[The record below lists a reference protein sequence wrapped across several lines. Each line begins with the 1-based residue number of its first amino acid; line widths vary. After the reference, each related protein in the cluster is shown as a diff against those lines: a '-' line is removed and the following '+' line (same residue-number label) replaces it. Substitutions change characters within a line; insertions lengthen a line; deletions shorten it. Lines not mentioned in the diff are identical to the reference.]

1 MQTGFAF
8 ATEGWYTATMTTYRQ
23 MLRLFSRNVRIFL
36 VMAALIGFAW
46 DGVRTVIFNLY
57 LLRLDYGPETI
68 GLISSVGTLAFAL
81 SCPPA
86 GVIGTRWSSRNTLI
100 VGAGF
105 LAVGFGAQPLAEFF
119 VGDWR
124 TGWLLATSILTF
136 FGFALYLV
144 NSLPFLMSCTSPQER
159 SHVFSFHIALLPLA
173 GFVGSLVAGALPGVF
188 ASILGLTLD
197 EAAPYRLT
205 LWLAALVLIP
215 GVLVLLRTRAV
226 AEQATQTTASN
237 ALDVD
242 TNRPPHG
249 LFIAIGL
256 IMALRFGGR
265 GAVVT
270 FFNVYL
276 DEALAVSTALIGT
289 LSAAGQLLSVPAA
302 LVAPLVVA
310 RWGSLR
316 VIFWGT
322 LGIGLATLPLALVPH
337 WPAAGLGYLGS
348 TAFFLLTTGPFRV
361 YSQELVTPR
370 WQTSMASAFMMGAG
384 LAFSVMA
391 LASGYAIT
399 ALGYRPIFL
408 VGAGLVAVSA
418 LVFGAYFR
426 VPRGEMAR
434 QPVPETVESV

>member
-1 MQTGFAF
+1 MA
-8 ATEGWYTATMTTYRQ
+8 TYRQ
-23 MLRLFSRNVRIFL
+23 MLHLFSRNVRLFL

-46 DGVRTVIFNLY
+46 DGVRTVVFNLY

-68 GLISSVGTLAFAL
+68 GLISSAGTLAFAL

-86 GVIGTRWSSRNTLI
+86 GVIGTRWSSRKTLI
-100 VGAGF
+100 AGASLLTVG
-105 LAVGFGAQPLAEFF
+105 LASQPLAEFF
-119 VGDWR
+119 AGDGR

-136 FGFALYLV
+136 FGFSLYLV
-144 NSLPFLMSCTSPQER
+144 NGLPFLMSCTGRQER

-173 GFVGSLVAGALPGVF
+173 GFVGSLVAGVMPGVF
-188 ASILGLTLD
+188 ATLLGLSLD

-205 LWLAALVLIP
+205 LWLAALMLVP
-215 GVLVLLRTRAV
+215 GVLVLLRTQPVASQEAQSVASSAPNVQTSRA
-226 AEQATQTTASN
+226 
-237 ALDVD
+237 
-242 TNRPPHG
+242 PYG

-316 VIFWGT
+316 TIFLGT
-322 LGIGLATLPLALVPH
+322 LGIGVATLPLALIPH

-348 TAFFLLTTGPFRV
+348 TACFLLTTGPFRV

-370 WQTSMASAFMMGAG
+370 WQTTMASAFMMGAG

-391 LASGYAIT
+391 LVSGYAIT

-408 VGAGLVAVSA
+408 AAAGLVAASA

-434 QPVPETVESV
+434 QLVLETVEEV